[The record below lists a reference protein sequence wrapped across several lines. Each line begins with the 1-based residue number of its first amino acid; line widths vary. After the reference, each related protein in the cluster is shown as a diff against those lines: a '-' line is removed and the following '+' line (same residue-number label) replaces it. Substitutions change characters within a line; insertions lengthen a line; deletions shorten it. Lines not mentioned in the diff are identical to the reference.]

1 MVWYR
6 YRYLLTV
13 LRSRSRFEDPAPYKS
28 EFRRNTSGTGFFR
41 LIVNW
46 RLFFL
51 CGVLASDM
59 YRYNIQIFFFKS
71 PPPLSQ
77 ARKFHPLRDGLRRFL
92 AENRERIRTE
102 ADNSSCERE
111 LVAAASRLWDQLS
124 PDQRLAYRDQQQ
136 PAEVAPTPDKVSA
149 NSWGLHD

>member
-28 EFRRNTSGTGFFR
+28 EFRRNTSGTGFF
-41 LIVNW
+41 
-46 RLFFL
+46 
-51 CGVLASDM
+51 SS
-59 YRYNIQIFFFKS
+59 YRELTFICSVCCLSFRYVPVQHSNIFFKS

-149 NSWGLHD
+149 NS

>member
-1 MVWYR
+1 
-6 YRYLLTV
+6 
-13 LRSRSRFEDPAPYKS
+13 
-28 EFRRNTSGTGFFR
+28 
-41 LIVNW
+41 
-46 RLFFL
+46 
-51 CGVLASDM
+51 M

-149 NSWGLHD
+149 NS